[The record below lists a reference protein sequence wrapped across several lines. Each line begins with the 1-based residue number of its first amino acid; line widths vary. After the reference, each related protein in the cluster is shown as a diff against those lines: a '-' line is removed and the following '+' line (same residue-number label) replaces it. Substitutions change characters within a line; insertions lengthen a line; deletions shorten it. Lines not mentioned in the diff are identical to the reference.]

1 MELAEDTFFVAAL
14 AEEQRAVGLEWCMVV
29 EDMMVV
35 CSASVRFVAYLGGGR
50 DLVRCGQVPLQLA
63 PAVSVVQEGEVG
75 VHGDKTAVSVGWD
88 VNMVVVVVEC
98 GVVLVLG
105 SLAEIVELMA
115 RMERVELK
123 ELNSCKAK
131 VDVYPVWL

>member
-14 AEEQRAVGLEWCMVV
+14 AVERRAVGLEWRMVV

-35 CSASVRFVAYLGGGR
+35 CSASVWFVAYLGGGR

>member
-14 AEEQRAVGLEWCMVV
+14 AEERRAVGLVWRMVV

-35 CSASVRFVAYLGGGR
+35 CSASVWFVAYLGGGR
-50 DLVRCGQVPLQLA
+50 DLVRCGRVPLQLA
-63 PAVSVVQEGEVG
+63 PAVFVVQGGEVG
-75 VHGDKTAVSVGWD
+75 VRGDKTAVSVGWG

>member
-14 AEEQRAVGLEWCMVV
+14 AVERRAVGLVWRMVV

-35 CSASVRFVAYLGGGR
+35 CSASVWFVAYLGGGR
-50 DLVRCGQVPLQLA
+50 DLVRCGRAPLQLA
-63 PAVSVVQEGEVG
+63 PAVFVVQGGEVG
-75 VHGDKTAVSVGWD
+75 VHGDKTAVFVGWD

>member
-14 AEEQRAVGLEWCMVV
+14 AVERRAVGLVWRMVV

>member
-14 AEEQRAVGLEWCMVV
+14 AVERRAVGLVWRMVV

-35 CSASVRFVAYLGGGR
+35 CSASVWFVAYLGGGR

-63 PAVSVVQEGEVG
+63 PAVFVVQGGEVG

>member
-14 AEEQRAVGLEWCMVV
+14 AEERRAVGLVWRMVV

-35 CSASVRFVAYLGGGR
+35 CSASVWFVAYLGGGQ
-50 DLVRCGQVPLQLA
+50 DLVRCGRVPLQLA
-63 PAVSVVQEGEVG
+63 PAVFVVQGGEVG
-75 VHGDKTAVSVGWD
+75 VRGDKTAVSVGWD

>member
-14 AEEQRAVGLEWCMVV
+14 AVERRAVGLEWRMVV

-35 CSASVRFVAYLGGGR
+35 CSASVWFVAYLGGGR

-105 SLAEIVELMA
+105 SLAEIVKLMA

>member
-14 AEEQRAVGLEWCMVV
+14 AEERRAVGLEWRMAV

-35 CSASVRFVAYLGGGR
+35 CSASVWFVAYLGGGR
-50 DLVRCGQVPLQLA
+50 DLVRCGRVPLQLA
-63 PAVSVVQEGEVG
+63 PAVFVVQGGEVG
-75 VHGDKTAVSVGWD
+75 VRGDKTAVSVGWD